1 MRYSAWNPHGRGLPP
16 WQLALVLVLGISLA
30 IAIAVVAT
38 GVFLIALPV
47 AAIAALGYRLF
58 GARRRR
64 GPAHHVI
71 EGEYEVVEPARP
83 RPRRESGPR

>member
-1 MRYSAWNPHGRGLPP
+1 MRYSAWTPYGRGLPK
-16 WQLALVLVLGISLA
+16 WQLALILVLAISLG

-38 GVFLIALPV
+38 GVFLIAFPV
-47 AAIAALGYRLF
+47 AVIAVLGYRLF

-64 GPAHHVI
+64 GPLHHVI

-83 RPRRESGPR
+83 RPRREPGRH